1 MTGLIDRYTLLAR
14 VGPAVLV
21 GTAACLAVTA
31 WIPFTEWPFKL
42 AAGTTVIAII
52 AMVLGQLVRDAG
64 KAIEKALW
72 AKWGG
77 PPTARM
83 LRHRDESLRPG
94 VKASLHARML
104 ELGFVERM
112 PTNQEEDED
121 PDGADLI
128 YQTCS
133 DRLRNKAL
141 ELKAKSPFDVVHQEN
156 ISYGFRRNLLG
167 IRPYALCIVAA
178 SLLGAAAAFLF
189 GRHPYLEVGGIFVV
203 GAAILAS
210 ANESAL
216 KRTADNYS
224 ERLLNAVDALPLPAR
239 ATTAIRSKRREPG
252 S

>member
-21 GTAACLAVTA
+21 GMAACLAVTA
-31 WIPFTEWPFKL
+31 WIPFAEWPFKL
-42 AAGTTVIAII
+42 AAGTTVIAIV

-64 KAIEKALW
+64 KAIEKPLW

-83 LRHRDESLRPG
+83 LRHRDETVRPG
-94 VKASLHARML
+94 FKASLHARVV

-112 PTNQEEDED
+112 PTKQEEEQD
-121 PDGADLI
+121 PIGSEI
-128 YQTCS
+128 FYETCS

-167 IRPYALCIVAA
+167 IRPYALCAVAISLIV
-178 SLLGAAAAFLF
+178 SAAALLF
-189 GRHPYLEVGGIFVV
+189 DRHPYFEIGGISLI

-210 ANESAL
+210 ANENAL

-224 ERLLNAVDALPLPAR
+224 ERLLNAVDAFPGAAR
-239 ATTAIRSKRREPG
+239 TTNAARGNRRGQE